1 MNWIKKILFKKE
13 YKQMDNLINRIQVLE
28 AEKDFYLKSNQFLIK
43 QIREELWDY
52 DELMS
57 IFNEEI
63 TEKQYEEI
71 RACCDSFRD

>member
-1 MNWIKKILFKKE
+1 MNWIKKLFKNKYKE
-13 YKQMDNLINRIQVLE
+13 ENKKIKEAMYELSLLMIALVEKMDE
-28 AEKDFYLKSNQFLIK
+28 EYLNH
-43 QIREELWDY
+43 

>member
-1 MNWIKKILFKKE
+1 MNWIKRILFKKE

-52 DELMS
+52 DELIS
-57 IFNEEI
+57 LLNEEL
-63 TEKQYEEI
+63 TQEQHEEMQS
-71 RACCDSFRD
+71 CCDSFRD